1 MQDSGP
7 VTVKKDSS
15 EDTCLKVA
23 KLVRCMMDLNAQM
36 TPFILKKD
44 TGGNERTRR
53 TKSFSF
59 PFVTP

>member
-7 VTVKKDSS
+7 VTVNMDSF

-23 KLVRCMMDLNAQM
+23 KLVKSMMDLIAQM
-36 TPFILKKD
+36 TPFILNKD
-44 TGGNERTRR
+44 TGGNGRTRQA
-53 TKSFSF
+53 KSFSF